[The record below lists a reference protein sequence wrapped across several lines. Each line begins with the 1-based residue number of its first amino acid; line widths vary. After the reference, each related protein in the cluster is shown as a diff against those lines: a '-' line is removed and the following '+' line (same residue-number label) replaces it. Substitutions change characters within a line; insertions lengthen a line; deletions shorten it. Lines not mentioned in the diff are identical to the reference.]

1 MDFGLIGAG
10 RIGNLR
16 ANALSRL
23 AGAKLVAITD
33 LDPRRSEQIARSSS
47 ARICAT
53 VNELLALN
61 EVEAVIVSTPPPDH
75 EATVLAALAAGK
87 HVLCEKPLSNSVAAC
102 ERMVQAALK
111 VGKVLTTGFNH
122 RYFPAVRFLKKT
134 IDDGTIGRL
143 NHIRAFAGHEG
154 LSQFGAAWEY
164 DKKVIGGG
172 ALMDVGLHLIDLTAF
187 LLGDVHEV
195 SGVTSNRIL
204 NLPETEDNAFA
215 LLRNASGAVATLH
228 ASWTEWKGYHFYIEA
243 YGDKG
248 MAKMFYGPMMNVVVT
263 NQPNN
268 KRRRRFRFYPMLTI
282 REKLFGW
289 QSTVIE
295 TFRRELNDFADLCR
309 VGRGSYIAVGRDGLR
324 AVAIV
329 NAVYDSSSQGRL
341 ITLSEN

>member
-16 ANALSRL
+16 ANALSQL
-23 AGAKLVAITD
+23 PGAKLVAISD

-47 ARICAT
+47 AKICRS
-53 VNELLALN
+53 VNELLVLN
-61 EVEAVIVSTPPPDH
+61 EIEAVIVSTPPPDH
-75 EATVLAALAAGK
+75 EATVLAALAASK

-102 ERMVQAALK
+102 ERMVQGAAK
-111 VGKVLTTGFNH
+111 ADKILTTGFNH

-134 IDDGTIGRL
+134 IDEGEIGRL

-172 ALMDVGLHLIDLTAF
+172 ALMDVGLHLIDLTTY
-187 LLGDVHEV
+187 LLGDVREV

-204 NLPETEDNAFA
+204 NLSETEDNAFA
-215 LLRNASGAVATLH
+215 LLRNTSGAVASLH

-248 MAKMFYGPMMNVVVT
+248 MAKMFYGPMMNMVVT
-263 NQPNN
+263 KQPNN
-268 KRRRRFRFYPMLTI
+268 KRRRRFRFYPMVTI

-295 TFRRELNDFADLCR
+295 TFRQELSDFANLCR
-309 VGRGSYIAVGRDGLR
+309 VGRGGCIADGRAGLR
-324 AVAIV
+324 AVAIA
-329 NAVYDSSSQGRL
+329 NAVYDSSSHGRP
-341 ITLSEN
+341 ITLSES